1 MKPGASDKAVAG
13 IQARVDGSSDLH
25 GVDEDGE
32 KCPALG
38 YILEEL
44 LTSLR
49 N

>member
-13 IQARVDGSSDLH
+13 VPARDDGSSDLH
-25 GVDEDGE
+25 GVDKDGK

-38 YILEEL
+38 SILEAL
-44 LTSLR
+44 STSLR